1 MSNKQDQIWLGIAET
16 DADLNR
22 LTQIGTIAVHG
33 TCTNMPPDI
42 ASDNW
47 GLLTVSSNAGDGGT
61 ACTQRLSIMV
71 VEGWEPLLYERN
83 WNGFNWSKWA
93 RIATTTSP
101 EEYDLPLET
110 SVFANY
116 DSSIWLKS
124 SYRKSQTG
132 IVTVTIMGR
141 FATDL
146 QSDNDKLLASLPT
159 GYRPKGYM
167 RRIESTF
174 YEAMVQIDISNSGS
188 IYVRGSAKANDW
200 LCCELSFVSAN

>member
-1 MSNKQDQIWLGIAET
+1 MPNIPAAGHW
-16 DADLNR
+16 R
-22 LTQIGTIAVHG
+22 LLYLPYFAATEGWAAQIAVG
-33 TCTNMPPDI
+33 AVENSGLCWRK
-42 ASDNW
+42 AW
-47 GLLTVSSNAGDGGT
+47 GPEW
-61 ACTQRLSIMV
+61 QP
-71 VEGWEPLLYERN
+71 WE
-83 WNGFNWSKWA
+83 FA
-93 RIATTTSP
+93 ATTTP
-101 EEYDLPLET
+101 PQEYDLPLET

-167 RRIESTF
+167 HRIESTF

-188 IYVRGSAKANDW
+188 VYVRGSAKTNDW